1 MNYFF
6 IAPAG
11 SNISY
16 IKSILYKYPL
26 MQSMLSYHTIPELEE
41 FKTHDLDYPVNDKC
55 VKIYFEKYM
64 EIIILNWNFKFR
76 ITPADGFS
84 NSGKSWQSHGPEWEE
99 TQKYVWSMCKE
110 KWDIRAT
117 LHWLYKIFN
126 DKKYSVKI
134 ESPGKNFN
142 GASLYEGYESAKE
155 QFSKFGVEYSMK
167 QYTDWKNSQQ
177 VIFNSWSKIKEC
189 KNITDIDFLDFEFE
203 KGVALGLIGISNNI
217 SEDIIWKKYV
227 K

>member
-1 MNYFF
+1 MDYFF

-16 IKSILYKYPL
+16 IRFILSKYPL
-26 MQSMLSYHTIPELEE
+26 TQHILSYHTIPNVDNLW
-41 FKTHDLDYPVNDKC
+41 THDLDYPVNDKC
-55 VKIYFEKYM
+55 IKIYFEKYI

-76 ITPADGFS
+76 ITPADEI
-84 NSGKSWQSHGPEWEE
+84 NPSGKSNQYYGKEWKK
-99 TQKYVWSMCKE
+99 TQKHIWGIFKE
-110 KWDIRAT
+110 KWDMRAT

-155 QFSKFGVEYSMK
+155 QFSEFRIEYSMK
-167 QYTDWKNSQQ
+167 QYTDWKDSQQ
-177 VIFNSWSKIKEC
+177 VIFNSWAKIKEC
-189 KNITDIDFLDFEFE
+189 KNITDVDFLDFEFE
-203 KGVALGLIGISNNI
+203 KGIALGLIGITNNM